1 MKSITL
7 FENGN
12 GWVARFENDHDIV
25 ALFGTDTIPTAFTS
39 AATASDVLEAIILQN
54 PEHDVVIG

>member
-12 GWVARFENDHDIV
+12 GWMAKFENDPEIV

-39 AATASDVLEAIILQN
+39 NAYASEVLEAIILQN
-54 PEHDVVIG
+54 PGYDVVIG